1 MHKATGGG
9 LMAKKGKIRKGFT
22 TYLLVLFIALIAAF
36 MIFVTVMLFSPF
48 KNILGFKYF
57 LYQSEDYVYNVT
69 GGSEGEIFDFSKIQE
84 IKIDCNYANVH
95 VERYD
100 NLDSNAIIIKNNTK
114 GFARETQNTDFK
126 YTLTYEN
133 SAKTILN
140 VTVQEPEGFLYLSKD
155 LTITVAIPI
164 HSSYA
169 LANTKIDITN
179 TSGHIYIGNN
189 TKITTVGSNEINLNS
204 LSVKTNSGEFIMFPL
219 IESGFDDIFI
229 KSAKGDVSIR
239 TDLIANAFELHSTA
253 GDVKM
258 QDIICSQSNM
268 VLDIDNSKFT
278 ANTIVSNIDLS
289 IKKGILNAEEIIG
302 NVVANDSNEQM
313 KSATINIGKVN
324 GAVSIPFANAS
335 RITIE
340 ELANASECYI
350 HATSGDITIGKT
362 YGYVDI
368 ETASGDIDLHTFAT
382 DFKVKSTSGTIDVKF
397 DNSTIK
403 NQLDI
408 SSTKGKVN
416 LAVKNDLAF
425 VLAVYNCDGESRTDG
440 VKIDF
445 LGGKFTNP
453 YTING
458 GTKIVKIITNAKVD
472 VTLI

>member
-1 MHKATGGG
+1 
-9 LMAKKGKIRKGFT
+9 MAKKGKIRKGFT

-57 LYQSEDYVYNVT
+57 LYQTEDYVYNVT
-69 GGSEGEIFDFSKIQE
+69 GGAEGEIFDFSKIEE
-84 IKIDCNYANVH
+84 IKIDCNYANVR

-100 NLDSNAIIIKNNTK
+100 NLDSNAIIIENNTK

-133 SAKTILN
+133 TAKTILN
-140 VTVQEPEGFLYLSKD
+140 VTVQEPDGFLYLSKEVN
-155 LTITVAIPI
+155 IIVAVPI
-164 HSSYA
+164 QSSYA
-169 LANTKIDITN
+169 LENTKVDITN

-204 LSVKTNSGEFIMFPL
+204 LSVKTNSGELIIFPL

-239 TDLIANAFELHSTA
+239 TDLIANAFEIHSTD
-253 GDVKM
+253 GDVEM
-258 QDIICSQSNM
+258 QNIICTQSNM
-268 VLDIDNSKFT
+268 VLDVDNSKFT
-278 ANTIVSNIDLS
+278 AKSIVSNVDLS
-289 IKKGILNAEEIIG
+289 IKKGILNAEQVTG

-313 KSATINIGKVN
+313 KSATIKLGKVY
-324 GAVSIPFANAS
+324 GAVSIPFANES

-340 ELANASECYI
+340 ELSSESECYI

-368 ETASGDIDLHTFAT
+368 ETASGNINLYTYAT

-397 DNSTIK
+397 DNTTIK

-416 LAVKNDLAF
+416 LAVKNNLAF
-425 VLAVYNCDGESRTDG
+425 VLAVYNCAGESRIDG
-440 VKIDF
+440 VNIDF

-453 YTING
+453 LTING
-458 GTKIVKIITNAKVD
+458 GTKIIKIITNAKVD